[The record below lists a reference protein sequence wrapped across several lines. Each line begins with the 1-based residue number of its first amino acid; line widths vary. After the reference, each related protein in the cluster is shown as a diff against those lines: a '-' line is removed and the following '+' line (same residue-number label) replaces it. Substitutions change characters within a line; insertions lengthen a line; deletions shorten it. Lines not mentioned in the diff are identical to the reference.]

1 MTVGGPEGG
10 ALFLAVTHSLTTSSL
25 AYCFYIRYRLLPV
38 GVQFRAARPGVSF
51 QIPSTSCASAPAANR
66 ARRAARGGGA
76 PRPPRASARRAL
88 M

>member
-10 ALFLAVTHSLTTSSL
+10 ALFLAVTLLTTSSL

-66 ARRAARGGGA
+66 ARAPRGGRA
-76 PRPPRASARRAL
+76 RPRASARRAL